1 MRSIAY
7 IYHDPTWESPADVS
21 TWGWEFSQIYEDV
34 DPQRPQFHQLL
45 SLVSTTPPDYLVL
58 RRLEELGDSLL
69 TVTERLTILEEL
81 GVCVV
86 AIDQPYK
93 SFTSGG
99 DRTDKK
105 PASPALPTEDSPV
118 RTSQPALMT
127 LLAEIQHQQRSR
139 QIRHGHAQNRIKGL
153 PPPGKAPYGYRR
165 GKERYVVDRSATP
178 VLRDFFE
185 NFLLYGSLRGAVRH
199 IGKKHG
205 KKISVSTG
213 QRWLTN
219 PVYRGNLVYHNGDV
233 VSGTHMPLVS
243 REEAA
248 QVDRLLR
255 RNRNVAPRSAS
266 APRSLAGLVVCQQCQ
281 SPMLVARVTAHRNA
295 YEYLYLRPKHCPL
308 KGKCRAVPYEDVLKQ
323 TIQQICERL
332 PQAVSG
338 LQVPALSEA
347 KQQLQSAIAEKE
359 QVLVQLPELM
369 ERQILDEQT
378 VTLRSYT
385 LKTEISE
392 LQDRLSQLP
401 PVNLLETSKTVSI
414 VQFWLDLS
422 ETERRFYFREFIKAI
437 EIVRPEGNRKQ
448 WSVHLKFI
456 F

>member
-7 IYHDPTWESPADVS
+7 IFHDPTWESPVDVS
-21 TWGWEFSQIYEDV
+21 TWGWDFTQIYEDV
-34 DPQRPQFHQLL
+34 DPQRPQLSQLL
-45 SLVSTTPPDYLVL
+45 SMIPATSPEYLVL

-69 TVTERLTILEEL
+69 TVTERLMTLEEL

-86 AIDQPYK
+86 AIEQSYK
-93 SFTSGG
+93 SFSENP
-99 DRTDKK
+99 DRTELATD
-105 PASPALPTEDSPV
+105 SPVLPTEDSPV
-118 RTSQPALMT
+118 KATQPALMT

-219 PVYRGNLVYHNGDV
+219 PVYRGNLIYHNGDV

-243 REEAA
+243 RDEAA

-266 APRSLAGLVVCQQCQ
+266 APRSLAGLVVCQRCQ

-295 YEYLYLRPKHCPL
+295 YEYLYLRPKQCPL
-308 KGKCRAVPYEDVLKQ
+308 KGKCRAIPYEEVLQQ
-323 TIQQICERL
+323 TIQKICEQL
-332 PQAVSG
+332 PQAVAA
-338 LQVPALSEA
+338 LQMPGLSEV
-347 KQQLQSAIAEKE
+347 KRQMQTAIAEKE
-359 QVLVQLPELM
+359 QVLVQLPDLM

-378 VTLRSYT
+378 VALRSYT
-385 LKTEISE
+385 LKTEIAE
-392 LQDRLSQLP
+392 LQNKLSQLP

-422 ETERRFYFREFIKAI
+422 EAERRFYFREFIKAI
-437 EIVRPEGNRKQ
+437 EVVRPERNRKQ
-448 WSVHLKFI
+448 WSIELKFI

>member
-7 IYHDPTWESPADVS
+7 IYHDPTWESPVDAS
-21 TWGWEFSQIYEDV
+21 TWGWEFFRIYEDV
-34 DPQRPQFHQLL
+34 DPQRPQLHQLL
-45 SLVSTTPPDYLVL
+45 SLVSITPPDYLVL

-69 TVTERLTILEEL
+69 TVTERLMTLEEL

-93 SFTSGG
+93 SFTASG
-99 DRTDKK
+99 DRTDME
-105 PASPALPTEDSPV
+105 PVSPVLPTEDSPV

-153 PPPGKAPYGYRR
+153 PPPGRAPYGYRR

-266 APRSLAGLVVCQQCQ
+266 APRSLAGLVVCQECQ
-281 SPMLVARVTAHRNA
+281 SSMLVARVTAHRNA
-295 YEYLYLRPKHCPL
+295 YEYLYLRPKQCPL
-308 KGKCRAVPYEDVLKQ
+308 KGKCRAIPYEDVLKQ

-338 LQVPALSEA
+338 LQMPVVSDA

-378 VTLRSYT
+378 VALRSYT

-422 ETERRFYFREFIKAI
+422 EAERRFYFREFIKAI